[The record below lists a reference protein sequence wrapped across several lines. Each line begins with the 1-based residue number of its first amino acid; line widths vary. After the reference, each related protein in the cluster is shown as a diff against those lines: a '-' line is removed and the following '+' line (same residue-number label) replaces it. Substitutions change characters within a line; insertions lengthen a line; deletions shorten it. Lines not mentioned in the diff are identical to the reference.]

1 MNQPSSTRNQN
12 FEGRMFL
19 YEQPQL
25 LTVEE
30 HGHLGL
36 NNSSRPYEFCRS
48 IRVVPIAAAEISS
61 AQKNYPVVFSDL
73 KKPSLLAVVG
83 VFEDRNLFVDDDGG
97 WDQAAYVPAYVRC
110 HPFALASRPNDQYAV
125 VIDRGARTISE
136 NPEQPFFEGR
146 DLAAPI
152 QARVDFCAQFTA
164 HRPATQAFCDRLVEL
179 DLLSGQQA
187 TFTPQGEDKDRPI
200 ASYVAVD
207 FDKLQ
212 KLDASKVER
221 LFQDGMLSAIYA
233 HRFSLENWFRLLERR
248 NRLTGKGPVEPGT
261 EG

>member
-1 MNQPSSTRNQN
+1 MNQPRSTAGES

-19 YEQPQL
+19 YSQPQL

-36 NNSSRPYEFCRS
+36 NSSSRPYEFCRS
-48 IRVVPIAAAEISS
+48 IRVVPLAAAEIAS

-83 VFEDRNLFVDDDGG
+83 VFEDRNLFVDDEGN
-97 WDQAAYVPAYVRC
+97 WDHTAYVPAYVRC

-125 VIDRGARTISE
+125 VIDRAAQTIAE
-136 NPEQPFFEGR
+136 NSEQPFFEGR
-146 DLAAPI
+146 NLTPPI
-152 QARVDFCAQFTA
+152 QARVDFCAQYTA

-179 DLLSGQQA
+179 GLLSGQQA
-187 TFTPQGEDKDRPI
+187 TFTPQGEEKERPI
-200 ASYVAVD
+200 ASYVAID

-212 KLDASKVER
+212 KLDAPKLER

-248 NRLTGKGPVEPGT
+248 NRLAGTG
-261 EG
+261 